1 MKAEREHKC
10 GKIQASPALVDTI
23 DMKPNIVFETYGTAR
38 YPIQDDHSLEIGAGE
53 IAGKENVR
61 LVI

>member
-1 MKAEREHKC
+1 
-10 GKIQASPALVDTI
+10 
-23 DMKPNIVFETYGTAR
+23 MKPNIVFETYGTAR

-61 LVI
+61 SVI